1 MLLCDY
7 FKRRWP
13 DRFGGW
19 TITVLALLCL
29 FLLSLNS
36 IWEHYEESWRQER
49 YRSYLQDVVNSDV
62 DVMGKL
68 RQQVVDLAKHRSIK
82 ILETSSKDFQVYL
95 FGFKSFK
102 RGFWDVCLR
111 NFNVRLPT
119 GFLYSP
125 SSSNVT
131 LSWCSTAP

>member
-1 MLLCDY
+1 MKSHGDRKDTDPTFKMY
-7 FKRRWP
+7 FI
-13 DRFGGW
+13 FN
-19 TITVLALLCL
+19 IHIFYFHHINYIISLTVQVTALHPQLGQVENL
-29 FLLSLNS
+29 
-36 IWEHYEESWRQER
+36 
-49 YRSYLQDVVNSDV
+49 VNSDV

-111 NFNVRLPT
+111 NFNVLLPT